1 MILIERNS
9 FRGRERQIEREKERG
24 RERERGRQRETER
37 QRQRQ
42 RERQREIIAFGRAF
56 IINSRLLALIIL
68 VFIRAWVFRT
78 LMKISSNEE

>member
-37 QRQRQ
+37 Q
-42 RERQREIIAFGRAF
+42 RQREIIAFGRAF

>member
-9 FRGRERQIEREKERG
+9 FRGRERQIEREKEGDR
-24 RERERGRQRETER
+24 ER
-37 QRQRQ
+37 QRDRDRD

>member
-42 RERQREIIAFGRAF
+42 RETERDYCFRK
-56 IINSRLLALIIL
+56 SLYHKLAI
-68 VFIRAWVFRT
+68 VGSYNFSFYKSMGV
-78 LMKISSNEE
+78 

>member
-9 FRGRERQIEREKERG
+9 FRERERQIEREKERG
-24 RERERGRQRETER
+24 RGRERGRQRETER

-42 RERQREIIAFGRAF
+42 RELIAFGRAF

>member
-37 QRQRQ
+37 QRQRET
-42 RERQREIIAFGRAF
+42 ERDYCFRK
-56 IINSRLLALIIL
+56 SLYHKLAIVGSYNFSFYKSMGI
-68 VFIRAWVFRT
+68 
-78 LMKISSNEE
+78 